1 MAIKANFSPGGF
13 LTVFDDAPKAQVAR
27 FRELLL
33 GMSYSDASVRPLLD
47 LEGLKTWMPG
57 RVEGYA
63 QLAAA
68 IDRFSTIDAFVQDS
82 LARCR

>member
-1 MAIKANFSPGGF
+1 
-13 LTVFDDAPKAQVAR
+13 
-27 FRELLL
+27 
-33 GMSYSDASVRPLLD
+33 MSYSDAGVRPLLD

-57 RVEGYA
+57 RVEGYT

-68 IDRFSTIDAFVQDS
+68 IERFSTIDAFVQDS